1 MRRKGRLA
9 WTVAPREYFDQFDH
23 RLSLFVSVSGESYT
37 MVKRK
42 IVDSSPED
50 LTNLQRLVGPEN
62 ILAHCAGV
70 NYQVYVTE
78 SRLLVGERFALGE
91 NFMNVPTSNINTL
104 ELITKSLIPP
114 LTFAVLGAIGSFLI
128 WWFPTAQRLPL
139 SIFPYDLSLM
149 AGLIIIIVALVV
161 AWWRL
166 GIAVLRIR
174 LNGSKDPITVKLVST
189 SKAEEVF
196 KALKG

>member
-1 MRRKGRLA
+1 
-9 WTVAPREYFDQFDH
+9 
-23 RLSLFVSVSGESYT
+23 

-50 LTNLQRLVGPEN
+50 LPNLQRLVGPES
-62 ILAHCAGV
+62 IVAHCAGV

-78 SRLLVGERFALGE
+78 SRLLVGKRFRVGE
-91 NFMNVPTSNINTL
+91 DFMNVPTSNINTL

-128 WWFPTAQRLPL
+128 WWFPMAQRLPL
-139 SIFPYDLSLM
+139 PVFPYDLGLL
-149 AGLIIIIVALVV
+149 AGLAILILSLII
-161 AWWRL
+161 AWWRV

-174 LNGSKDPITVKLVST
+174 LNGSKNPITVKLVST
-189 SKAEEVF
+189 AKAEEVF

>member
-1 MRRKGRLA
+1 
-9 WTVAPREYFDQFDH
+9 
-23 RLSLFVSVSGESYT
+23 

-78 SRLLVGERFALGE
+78 SRLLVGKRFTVGE

-114 LTFAVLGAIGSFLI
+114 LTFAIFGAIGSFLI
-128 WWFPTAQRLPL
+128 WWFPIAQRLPFQV
-139 SIFPYDLSLM
+139 FPYDLGLL
-149 AGLIIIIVALVV
+149 AGLVIIVVSLIV
-161 AWWRL
+161 AWWRV

-174 LNGSKDPITVKLVST
+174 IDGSKSPITVKLVSAY
-189 SKAEEVF
+189 KAEQVF

>member
-1 MRRKGRLA
+1 
-9 WTVAPREYFDQFDH
+9 
-23 RLSLFVSVSGESYT
+23 

-50 LTNLQRLVGPEN
+50 LSNLQRLVGPESV
-62 ILAHCAGV
+62 LAHCAGV

-78 SRLLVGERFALGE
+78 SRLLVGKRFTIGE
-91 NFMNVPTSNINTL
+91 DFMNVPTSNINTL

-114 LTFAVLGAIGSFLI
+114 LTFAIFGAIGSFLI
-128 WWFPTAQRLPL
+128 WWFPMTQRLPL
-139 SIFPYDLSLM
+139 PIFPYDFALLAGLVIVTLSLV
-149 AGLIIIIVALVV
+149 I
-161 AWWRL
+161 AWWRI
-166 GIAVLRIR
+166 GVAVLRIR

-189 SKAEEVF
+189 SKAEQVF

>member
-1 MRRKGRLA
+1 
-9 WTVAPREYFDQFDH
+9 
-23 RLSLFVSVSGESYT
+23 

-50 LTNLQRLVGPEN
+50 LTNLQRLVGPES

-70 NYQVYVTE
+70 HYQVYVTE
-78 SRLLVGERFALGE
+78 SRLLVGKRFTIGE
-91 NFMNVPTSNINTL
+91 NYMNVPTSNINTL

-114 LTFAVLGAIGSFLI
+114 LTFAVFGAIGSFLI
-128 WWFPTAQRLPL
+128 WWFPMAQRLPL
-139 SIFPYDLSLM
+139 SVFPYDLGLL
-149 AGLIIIIVALVV
+149 AGLIIIITSLVA

-166 GIAVLRIR
+166 GVAVLRIR
-174 LNGSKDPITVKLVST
+174 LNGSRDPITVKLVST

>member
-1 MRRKGRLA
+1 
-9 WTVAPREYFDQFDH
+9 
-23 RLSLFVSVSGESYT
+23 

-50 LTNLQRLVGPEN
+50 LSNLRRLVGPES

-78 SRLLVGERFALGE
+78 SRLLVGKRFRVGE
-91 NFMNVPTSNINTL
+91 DFMNVPTSNINTL

-114 LTFAVLGAIGSFLI
+114 LTFAVFGAIGSFLV
-128 WWFPTAQRLPL
+128 WWFPMAQRLPL
-139 SIFPYDLSLM
+139 PVFPYDLGLL
-149 AGLIIIIVALVV
+149 AGLAILILSLTI
-161 AWWRL
+161 AWWRV

-174 LNGSKDPITVKLVST
+174 LNGSKNPITVKLVST
-189 SKAEEVF
+189 AKAEEVF

>member
-1 MRRKGRLA
+1 
-9 WTVAPREYFDQFDH
+9 
-23 RLSLFVSVSGESYT
+23 

-50 LTNLQRLVGPEN
+50 LTNLQQLVGPES

-78 SRLLVGERFALGE
+78 SRLLVGKRFTIGE
-91 NFMNVPTSNINTL
+91 DFMNVPTSNINTL

-114 LTFAVLGAIGSFLI
+114 LTFAILGAIGSFLI
-128 WWFPTAQRLPL
+128 WWFPMTQKLPL
-139 SIFPYDLSLM
+139 PIFPYDLGLL
-149 AGLIIIIVALVV
+149 AGLVIMVASLII
-161 AWWRL
+161 AWWRV

-174 LNGSKDPITVKLVST
+174 LNGSKNPITVKLVST

>member
-1 MRRKGRLA
+1 
-9 WTVAPREYFDQFDH
+9 
-23 RLSLFVSVSGESYT
+23 

-50 LTNLQRLVGPEN
+50 LSNLQRLVGPES

-70 NYQVYVTE
+70 NYQVYVTDT
-78 SRLLVGERFALGE
+78 RLLVGKRFALGE

-114 LTFAVLGAIGSFLI
+114 LTFAVLGAVGSFLI
-128 WWFPTAQRLPL
+128 YWFPMAQRLPL
-139 SIFPYDLSLM
+139 SIFPYDLGLL
-149 AGLIIIIVALVV
+149 AGLAIIVGSLVA
-161 AWWRL
+161 AWWRI

-174 LNGSKDPITVKLVST
+174 VNDSVDPITVKLVS
-189 SKAEEVF
+189 SAKATEVF

>member
-1 MRRKGRLA
+1 
-9 WTVAPREYFDQFDH
+9 
-23 RLSLFVSVSGESYT
+23 

-50 LTNLQRLVGPEN
+50 LTNLQRLVGAEN

-70 NYQVYVTE
+70 NYQVYVTDT
-78 SRLLVGERFALGE
+78 RLLVGRRFAIGE
-91 NFMNVPTSNINTL
+91 NFMNVPTASINTL

-114 LTFAVLGAIGSFLI
+114 LTFAVLGGIASFLV
-128 WWFPTAQRLPL
+128 WWFPMAQRLPFPV
-139 SIFPYDLSLM
+139 FPYDLGLL
-149 AGLIIIIVALVV
+149 AGLAIIVGSLVI

-174 LNGSKDPITVKLVST
+174 VKDSKDPITVKLVST
-189 SKAEEVF
+189 TRAAEVF

>member
-1 MRRKGRLA
+1 
-9 WTVAPREYFDQFDH
+9 
-23 RLSLFVSVSGESYT
+23 

-50 LTNLQRLVGPEN
+50 LSNLQRLVGPES

-78 SRLLVGERFALGE
+78 SRLLVGKRFRVGE
-91 NFMNVPTSNINTL
+91 DFMNVPTSNINTL

-128 WWFPTAQRLPL
+128 WWFPMAQRLPVPV
-139 SIFPYDLSLM
+139 FPYDLGLL
-149 AGLIIIIVALVV
+149 AGLAILVLSLII
-161 AWWRL
+161 AWWRV

-174 LNGSKDPITVKLVST
+174 LNGSKNPITVKLVST
-189 SKAEEVF
+189 AKAEEVF

>member
-1 MRRKGRLA
+1 
-9 WTVAPREYFDQFDH
+9 
-23 RLSLFVSVSGESYT
+23 

-50 LTNLQRLVGPEN
+50 LSNLQRLVGPES

-78 SRLLVGERFALGE
+78 SRLLVGKRFRVGE
-91 NFMNVPTSNINTL
+91 DFMNVPTSNINTL

-114 LTFAVLGAIGSFLI
+114 LTFAILGAIGTFLV
-128 WWFPTAQRLPL
+128 WWFPMAQRLPL
-139 SIFPYDLSLM
+139 PVFPYDLGLL
-149 AGLIIIIVALVV
+149 AGLAILILSLII
-161 AWWRL
+161 AWWRV

-174 LNGSKDPITVKLVST
+174 LNGSKNPITVKLVST
-189 SKAEEVF
+189 AKAEEVF

>member
-1 MRRKGRLA
+1 
-9 WTVAPREYFDQFDH
+9 
-23 RLSLFVSVSGESYT
+23 

-42 IVDSSPED
+42 IVDSSPEG
-50 LTNLQRLVGPEN
+50 LTNLRNLVGAES

-78 SRLLVGERFALGE
+78 SRLLVGKRFALDE
-91 NFMNVPTSNINTL
+91 KYMNVPTASISTL
-104 ELITKSLIPP
+104 ELITKSLLPP
-114 LTFAVLGAIGSFLI
+114 ITFAVLAAVAAFLV
-128 WWFPTAQRLPL
+128 WWFPGMQRISLPG
-139 SIFPYDLSLM
+139 FPYDLILLGCLGVFLT
-149 AGLIIIIVALVV
+149 AIVVV
-161 AWWRL
+161 WWRI

-174 LNGSKDPITVKLVST
+174 INGSKKPITVKLVST

>member
-1 MRRKGRLA
+1 
-9 WTVAPREYFDQFDH
+9 
-23 RLSLFVSVSGESYT
+23 

-70 NYQVYVTE
+70 NYQVYVTDT
-78 SRLLVGERFALGE
+78 RLLVGKRFTTGE
-91 NFMNVPTSNINTL
+91 NFMNIPTSTIDTL
-104 ELITKSLIPP
+104 ELITKGLIPP
-114 LTFAVLGAIGSFLI
+114 LTFALFGGIGSFLI
-128 WWFPTAQRLPL
+128 WWFPMARQLPVPV
-139 SIFPYDLSLM
+139 FPYDFALLV
-149 AGLIIIIVALVV
+149 GIVIAVGSLVV
-161 AWWRL
+161 AWWRI

-174 LNGSKDPITVKLVST
+174 VNGTQDPITVKLVST
-189 SKAEEVF
+189 SKAEAVF

>member
-1 MRRKGRLA
+1 
-9 WTVAPREYFDQFDH
+9 
-23 RLSLFVSVSGESYT
+23 

-50 LTNLQRLVGPEN
+50 LSNLQRLVGPES

-78 SRLLVGERFALGE
+78 SRLLVGKRFRVGE
-91 NFMNVPTSNINTL
+91 DFMNVPTTNINTL

-128 WWFPTAQRLPL
+128 WWFPMAQRLPL
-139 SIFPYDLSLM
+139 PVFPYDLGLLGGLAVLVLS
-149 AGLIIIIVALVV
+149 LII
-161 AWWRL
+161 AWWRV
-166 GIAVLRIR
+166 GIAVL
-174 LNGSKDPITVKLVST
+174 
-189 SKAEEVF
+189 
-196 KALKG
+196 

>member
-1 MRRKGRLA
+1 MDSRTQRVLRSIRPA
-9 WTVAPREYFDQFDH
+9 TW
-23 RLSLFVSVSGESYT
+23 LFVSVWGESYT

-78 SRLLVGERFALGE
+78 SRLLVGKRFAMGE

-149 AGLIIIIVALVV
+149 AGLIIIIAALVV

>member
-1 MRRKGRLA
+1 MSRGQSYLEFLVGRVVQ
-9 WTVAPREYFDQFDH
+9 VASCFGR
-23 RLSLFVSVSGESYT
+23 VWGESYT

-50 LTNLQRLVGPEN
+50 LSNLQRLVGPES

-78 SRLLVGERFALGE
+78 SRLLVGKRFRVGE
-91 NFMNVPTSNINTL
+91 DFMNVPTSNINTL

-114 LTFAVLGAIGSFLI
+114 LTFAVLGAIGTFLI
-128 WWFPTAQRLPL
+128 WWFPMAQRLPL
-139 SIFPYDLSLM
+139 PVFPYDLGLL
-149 AGLIIIIVALVV
+149 AGLAILVLSLII
-161 AWWRL
+161 AWWRV

-174 LNGSKDPITVKLVST
+174 LNGSKNPITVKLVST
-189 SKAEEVF
+189 AKAEEVF

>member
-1 MRRKGRLA
+1 
-9 WTVAPREYFDQFDH
+9 
-23 RLSLFVSVSGESYT
+23 

-78 SRLLVGERFALGE
+78 SRLLVGKRFTVGE

-114 LTFAVLGAIGSFLI
+114 LTFAIFGAIGSFLI
-128 WWFPTAQRLPL
+128 WWFPKAQRLPFQV
-139 SIFPYDLSLM
+139 FPYDLGLL
-149 AGLIIIIVALVV
+149 AGLVIIVVSLIV
-161 AWWRL
+161 AWWRV

-174 LNGSKDPITVKLVST
+174 IDGSKSPITVKLVSAY
-189 SKAEEVF
+189 KAEQVF

>member
-1 MRRKGRLA
+1 
-9 WTVAPREYFDQFDH
+9 
-23 RLSLFVSVSGESYT
+23 

-50 LTNLQRLVGPEN
+50 LTNLQRLVGPES

-78 SRLLVGERFALGE
+78 SRLLVGKRFALGE

-128 WWFPTAQRLPL
+128 WWFPMARQLPFPV
-139 SIFPYDLSLM
+139 FPYDLGLL
-149 AGLIIIIVALVV
+149 AGMVIVVGSLVV
-161 AWWRL
+161 AWWRV

-174 LNGSKDPITVKLVST
+174 LDGSKNPITVKLVST
-189 SKAEEVF
+189 SKAEQVF

>member
-1 MRRKGRLA
+1 
-9 WTVAPREYFDQFDH
+9 
-23 RLSLFVSVSGESYT
+23 

-50 LTNLQRLVGPEN
+50 LSNLQRLVGPES

-78 SRLLVGERFALGE
+78 SRLLVGKRFTIGE
-91 NFMNVPTSNINTL
+91 EIMNVPTSNINTL

-114 LTFAVLGAIGSFLI
+114 LTFAIFGAIGSFLI
-128 WWFPTAQRLPL
+128 WWFPFAQRLPL
-139 SIFPYDLSLM
+139 TVFPYDLGLL
-149 AGLIIIIVALVV
+149 AGLLVIVVSLVI
-161 AWWRL
+161 AWWRV

-174 LNGSKDPITVKLVST
+174 VEGSGNPITVKLVSS
-189 SKAEEVF
+189 SKAAEVF
-196 KALKG
+196 RALKG

>member
-1 MRRKGRLA
+1 
-9 WTVAPREYFDQFDH
+9 
-23 RLSLFVSVSGESYT
+23 

-70 NYQVYVTE
+70 NYQVYVTDT
-78 SRLLVGERFALGE
+78 RLLVGKRFTIGE
-91 NFMNVPTSNINTL
+91 SFMNIPTSTIDTL
-104 ELITKSLIPP
+104 ELITKGLIPP
-114 LTFAVLGAIGSFLI
+114 LTFALFGGIGSFLL
-128 WWFPTAQRLPL
+128 WWFPMARQLPVPV
-139 SIFPYDLSLM
+139 FPYDLGLAVGILIALGSLM
-149 AGLIIIIVALVV
+149 V
-161 AWWRL
+161 AWWRI

-174 LNGSKDPITVKLVST
+174 VNGSKDPITVKLVST
-189 SKAEEVF
+189 SKAEAVF

>member
-1 MRRKGRLA
+1 MI
-9 WTVAPREYFDQFDH
+9 APR
-23 RLSLFVSVSGESYT
+23 RLRTIPFASWICLEKNWGQSYS

-70 NYQVYVTE
+70 NYQVYVTDT
-78 SRLLVGERFALGE
+78 RLLVGKRFATGE
-91 NFMNVPTSNINTL
+91 NFMNVPTASIDTL

-114 LTFAVLGAIGSFLI
+114 LTFAILGAISSFLI
-128 WWFPTAQRLPL
+128 WWFPMAQRLPL
-139 SIFPYDLSLM
+139 SVFPYDLGLL
-149 AGLIIIIVALVV
+149 AGLIIAVGSLVL
-161 AWWRL
+161 AWWRI
-166 GIAVLRIR
+166 GVAVLRIR
-174 LNGSKDPITVKLVST
+174 VNDSKDPITVKLVST
-189 SKAEEVF
+189 AKAAEVF

>member
-1 MRRKGRLA
+1 
-9 WTVAPREYFDQFDH
+9 
-23 RLSLFVSVSGESYT
+23 

-78 SRLLVGERFALGE
+78 SRLLVGKRFKIGE
-91 NFMNVPTSNINTL
+91 SFMNVPTSNINTL

-114 LTFAVLGAIGSFLI
+114 LTFAIFGAIGSFLI
-128 WWFPTAQRLPL
+128 WWFPTAQRLPF
-139 SIFPYDLSLM
+139 SVFPYDLGLL
-149 AGLIIIIVALVV
+149 AGLLIVITSLVV

-174 LNGSKDPITVKLVST
+174 LNGAGDPITVKLVST
-189 SKAEEVF
+189 SRAEEVF